1 MYVLRYNNKSYKVD
15 DIDFQASPKSTF
27 TNEKGEELSYMDY
40 YKRQY
45 GLEIRD
51 PNQPLLI
58 HRPKKK
64 ALNEED
70 VEKLICLIP
79 ELCLLT
85 GMTDAMRADFRIM
98 KEVRYS
104 KYKFNFGN
112 WHTICVRI
120 NSGCIFDLFWGS

>member
-1 MYVLRYNNKSYKVD
+1 MPTFYSTASRYNNKSYKVD

-98 KEVRYS
+98 KEVRYY
-104 KYKFNFGN
+104 KYKSFNFVQLEN
-112 WHTICVRI
+112 
-120 NSGCIFDLFWGS
+120 

>member
-1 MYVLRYNNKSYKVD
+1 
-15 DIDFQASPKSTF
+15 
-27 TNEKGEELSYMDY
+27 MDY

-98 KEVRYS
+98 KEVRLMIKIVYLCATGKLS
-104 KYKFNFGN
+104 
-112 WHTICVRI
+112 V
-120 NSGCIFDLFWGS
+120 S

>member
-1 MYVLRYNNKSYKVD
+1 MKPVNQGELKFFVLAHFQFSYDSGYIYLIASRYNNKSYKVD

-98 KEVRYS
+98 KEV
-104 KYKFNFGN
+104 
-112 WHTICVRI
+112 
-120 NSGCIFDLFWGS
+120 